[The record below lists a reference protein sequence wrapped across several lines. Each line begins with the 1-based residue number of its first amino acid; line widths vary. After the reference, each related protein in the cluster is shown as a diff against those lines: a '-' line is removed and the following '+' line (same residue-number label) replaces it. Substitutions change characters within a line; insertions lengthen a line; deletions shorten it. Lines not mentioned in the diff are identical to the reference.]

1 MKPFLAIALL
11 LSPSWALAD
20 GQNADISLI
29 QPSFSTQ
36 GIPGISTPINN
47 DFGYLRYGVQSFWVR
62 DPLIYLENNIDQG
75 AVVSRRLL
83 NQVGMEYD
91 FSNKFG
97 VHASVPVALQ
107 WASEVPSLSRNGL
120 AVGDLQ
126 AGVYGAVYQHRKL
139 RFGTK
144 ANLYIPTST
153 NDAWL
158 GEKGPRLGLLG
169 SVTSRWQDVDMAI
182 QMGPH
187 FRSAI
192 NTDLDFVLGN
202 EWVIDAG
209 LKWNI
214 WPQKVALTTSYHA
227 RHGLNNFFRGGA
239 ENSKELTS
247 GIQWIESDHTWQLG
261 LSKGLNDGY
270 GASEF
275 QAFVGYTVHRLPPA
289 PVEEVIPQPPIIEPV
304 VIEDPVIEEEEWE
317 PEELAKVEADQ
328 IIIREDIQFVV
339 GTDQIVETSLPT
351 LQFIAKLIN
360 EDVQIGHLV
369 IEGHA
374 SEEGTHQYNYDLSN
388 LRARAI
394 FKALA
399 ESGVHP
405 DRMSHRGYGEALP
418 KNMGTDEAALA
429 ENRRVE
435 FHIVRQDLPST
446 KLELRTLQSA
456 PWTDKIIQF
465 LIPSPVE
472 AKSDSEVYEGDV
484 FTADPDTSDA
494 SPTESRTETESK
506 STETEQTASPS
517 QDEIKQE
524 TKQEGAQP

>member
-1 MKPFLAIALL
+1 MNLPARLLIVTLASVVPI
-11 LSPSWALAD
+11 SDVYAD
-20 GQNADISLI
+20 GQNADISLV
-29 QPSFSTQ
+29 QPSFSAQ
-36 GIPGISTPINN
+36 GIPGISTPIDN
-47 DFGYLRYGVQSFWVR
+47 DFGYLRYGVQSYWVR

-75 AVVSRRLL
+75 AVVARRLL

-91 FSNKFG
+91 FSNRIG
-97 VHASVPVALQ
+97 VHAALPVALQ
-107 WASEVPSLSRNGL
+107 WSSEVPSLSRNGL
-120 AVGDLQ
+120 GVGDLQ
-126 AGVYGAVYQHRKL
+126 GGVYGLIYKDDSFQIGAK
-139 RFGTK
+139 G
-144 ANLYIPTST
+144 NLYIPTST

-158 GEKGPRLGLLG
+158 GETGPRFGALANM
-169 SVTSRWQDVDMAI
+169 TSSWQDVDFAV

-209 LKWNI
+209 AKWNI
-214 WPQKVALTTSYHA
+214 WPANVALTASYHA
-227 RHGLNNFFRGGA
+227 RHGLNNLFKGGA
-239 ENSKELTS
+239 ENSQEITS
-247 GIQWIESDHTWQLG
+247 GIQWTEGTGVWQLG
-261 LSKGLNDGY
+261 LAKGLNDGY

-275 QAFVGYTVHRLPPA
+275 QAFVGYTVHRPPVE
-289 PVEEVIPQPPIIEPV
+289 PIEEVIPQPIIEEPV
-304 VIEDPVIEEEEWE
+304 VIEEPIIEEENWE

-339 GTDQIVETSLPT
+339 GTDQIIESSLPT
-351 LQFIAKLIN
+351 LAFVAKLIN
-360 EDVQIGHLV
+360 DDVQIGHVV

-399 ESGVHP
+399 EVGVHP

-418 KNMGTDEAALA
+418 KNMGEDEAALA

-435 FHIVRQDLPST
+435 FHIIRQDPPET

-456 PWTDKIIQF
+456 PWAEKVIRFII
-465 LIPSPVE
+465 PEPVE
-472 AKSDSEVYEGDV
+472 PKSDSELYEEEVFKESEKEVLESETQAEEREETDVTPTSPESTEGD
-484 FTADPDTSDA
+484 
-494 SPTESRTETESK
+494 
-506 STETEQTASPS
+506 
-517 QDEIKQE
+517 
-524 TKQEGAQP
+524 QP